1 MKAHVV
7 CAVFCLTLLAAVSF
21 AAGHEYQV
29 GKVVKVEKQES
40 TASSGGTDAP
50 SKAGVATYRIS
61 IQLGD
66 KVYVCRYQADQDD
79 DLSWTNGR
87 DFQARVSGKTMY
99 VKKAN
104 GKETKASI
112 LSASPATNP

>member
-7 CAVFCLTLLAAVSF
+7 CAVLFLTLLAAVSF
-21 AAGHEYQV
+21 AAGHEYQS

-40 TASSGGTDAP
+40 DTPSGGTDAP
-50 SKAGVATYRIS
+50 LMTEVATYRIS
-61 IQLGD
+61 IQIGD
-66 KVYVCRYQADQDD
+66 KVYVCRHQTYPGD

-99 VKKAN
+99 VKKVT

-112 LSASPATNP
+112 LSTSPATNP